1 MQSATGREL
10 PKHWLAIIAVIWS
23 GQAVSMFTSYAAS
36 FAAIWYVTESTGS
49 ALALSFLSICAY
61 LPQGLLSPFGG
72 VLADDRFD
80 LVVMCGH
87 AGSFFLQL

>member
-72 VLADDRFD
+72 VLADR
-80 LVVMCGH
+80 LNRKY
-87 AGSFFLQL
+87 